1 MDWFTQLERAPL
13 DPSAL
18 FVLFSFTPFRKR
30 IGSTQKN
37 KLVGRTTSNWQAM
50 DVPATAWS

>member
-18 FVLFSFTPFRKR
+18 FVLFSFTPFRKH
-30 IGSTQKN
+30 IGSAEKTN
-37 KLVGRTTSNWQAM
+37 C
-50 DVPATAWS
+50 

>member
-18 FVLFSFTPFRKR
+18 FFLFSFTPFRKR
-30 IGSTQKN
+30 IDSTQKN
-37 KLVGRTTSNWQAM
+37 KLLSRTTSNWQAM
-50 DVPATAWS
+50 DVPAIAWS

>member
-37 KLVGRTTSNWQAM
+37 KLLGRTTSNWQAM
-50 DVPATAWS
+50 DLPATAWS

>member
-18 FVLFSFTPFRKR
+18 FVLFSFTPFRKH
-30 IGSTQKN
+30 IVSAQKN
-37 KLVGRTTSNWQAM
+37 KLLGRTTSKWHAM
-50 DVPATAWS
+50 DVSATAWS